1 MKKTNLVA
9 GTILAL
15 SSSLSFAASYVGISV
30 GQANSDVTINFS
42 EVSSKTTSY
51 SITGGYKFNK
61 YFALE
66 ASYLR
71 LGGFEYSPHSLT
83 RDIDGFNAA
92 AAAILPI
99 TEQFNI
105 FTKAGAYFW
114 NDDIGL
120 GSGGSLYKDDG
131 IDLNLSLG
139 ISYLIT
145 QNWEVSTQYQ
155 LVAIDNSIEDSDLS
169 NIAIGIQY
177 NF

>member
-9 GTILAL
+9 ATLLAL
-15 SSSLSFAASYVGISV
+15 SSSLAYADSYVGLSI
-30 GQANSDVTINFS
+30 GQANTKLTINLS
-42 EVSSKTTSY
+42 EINSKATSY

-66 ASYLR
+66 VSYIS
-71 LGGFEYSPHSLT
+71 LGGFEYSPFTLT
-83 RDIDGFNAA
+83 RDINGFNTA

-114 NDDIGL
+114 NDDIGFSY
-120 GSGGSLYKDDG
+120 GSSVFNDDG
-131 IDLNLSLG
+131 IDLTLALGISYLVTKNWEVSTGYQIFAINNSSQDSDFSNLSLG
-139 ISYLIT
+139 I
-145 QNWEVSTQYQ
+145 
-155 LVAIDNSIEDSDLS
+155 
-169 NIAIGIQY
+169 QY